1 MSAARD
7 WAAFLAGVQPPSDER
22 RSLIPV
28 ALVSHVTSLEITTLF
43 FFFFPAMVTIIII
56 YKRSSLDSPSK
67 KVKST
72 LIDER
77 SGRYNCHTRR
87 LHYVI

>member
-7 WAAFLAGVQPPSDER
+7 WAAFSAGVQPPSDER

-28 ALVSHVTSLEITTLF
+28 ALVSHVTFFRNNNTFFLF
-43 FFFFPAMVTIIII
+43 FPTMVTIIII

-67 KVKST
+67 KVEST

-87 LHYVI
+87 LYTT